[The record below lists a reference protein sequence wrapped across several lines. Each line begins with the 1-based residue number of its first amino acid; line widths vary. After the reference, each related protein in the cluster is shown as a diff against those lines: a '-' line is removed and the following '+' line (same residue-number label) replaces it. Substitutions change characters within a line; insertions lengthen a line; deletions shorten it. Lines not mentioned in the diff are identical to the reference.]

1 MEEFSEPVHLRLS
14 PRTMI
19 AGIAHLIDYVRHEL
33 SLPSQD
39 ISEGWVNGSFRKG
52 VLIVAVF
59 IATRT
64 ISTIP
69 LSFRTQHHPINKQ
82 NG

>member
-1 MEEFSEPVHLRLS
+1 MHQEDPWSHERWEVGTEEFSEPVHLRLS

-39 ISEGWVNGSFRKG
+39 IGEGWVNGSFRKG
-52 VLIVAVF
+52 VLIVAVV
-59 IATRT
+59 IAT
-64 ISTIP
+64 
-69 LSFRTQHHPINKQ
+69 
-82 NG
+82 